1 MIFPGCYL
9 LAFLQ
14 LMFRLFISL
23 VKYVI
28 WSCMGAIIVTSMLL
42 IALDSSR
49 ICRSAQEYVSHEKY
63 HAMMLAILPH
73 HVVKI
78 TDFDITRLTP
88 RSQSIV

>member
-49 ICRSAQEYVSHEKY
+49 ICRSAQEYVSHEEY
-63 HAMMLAILPH
+63 HTMMLAILPH

-78 TDFDITRLTP
+78 TDFAITSTNR
-88 RSQSIV
+88 IC